1 MTMKITHPERFNNW
15 LMKPN
20 NPLSQAGIFHSLKGC
35 LVQEGQFIATAH
47 RFLILARKK
56 EVL

>member
-1 MTMKITHPERFNNW
+1 MKITHSERFNNW

-35 LVQEGQFIATAH
+35 MVQEGKFIATAH

-56 EVL
+56 EAL